1 MSKDVFKRVEYKYLL
16 TNEEYNSLIKIVLLH
31 LEEDQYGPTTIQSL
45 YFDTPS
51 NRLIRNSLDKPLYKE
66 KIRLRS
72 YGLSNPSSNVFLEL
86 KKKSEGVVFKRRIK
100 IKEEEAFD
108 FILHNKKPNEN
119 QITKE
124 IEYFIS
130 FYQDLKPS
138 LLILYDRG
146 AYLEKHTTLR
156 ITFDQNI
163 RYRKENL
170 NLHTSLEGTL
180 IPIIKDKVLMEVK
193 TDSALPLWLV
203 RFLNAN
209 KIYKTS
215 FSKYG
220 EAYKEETL
228 KNKQE
233 VYNG

>member
-16 TNEEYNSLIKIVLLH
+16 TNEEYNSLLKIVLLH

-86 KKKSEGVVFKRRIK
+86 KKKSEVVVFKRRIK

-138 LLILYDRG
+138 FLILYDRG

-220 EAYKEETL
+220 EAYKEERL
-228 KNKQE
+228 KNKHE
-233 VYNG
+233 EYNG